1 MRYNN
6 PFHDLTRFECML
18 WLSSV
23 TIITFSFILSR
34 AGDALTLIASL
45 VGVTALIFVAKGF
58 VIGQILTI
66 VFAVLYGII
75 SFRSRYYGEMITYL
89 GMTAPSAAATAAAW
103 IRHPYAGTKEVEVHH
118 LSVREHILMWLLSL
132 IVTWFFYY
140 ILSLLGNANLFIST
154 LSITTSFLAS
164 FLTFFRSPYYA
175 AAYAANDVVLIILW
189 VLAAW
194 QDPSSLPMVACFL
207 MFLLN
212 DLYGFINWQRMQAR
226 QRTP

>member
-1 MRYNN
+1 MRCNN
-6 PFHDLTRFECML
+6 PFHDLTRFEFML

-23 TIITFSFILSR
+23 AMITFSFILSR
-34 AGDALTLIASL
+34 AGDALTLLASL

-66 VFAVLYGII
+66 VFAMLYGII
-75 SFRSRYYGEMITYL
+75 SFQSRYYGEMITYL

-103 IRHPYAGTKEVEVHH
+103 IRHPYVGTKEVEVHH
-118 LSVREHILMWLLSL
+118 LSASEHILMWILSL
-132 IVTWFFYY
+132 IVTWIFYY
-140 ILSLLGNANLFIST
+140 ILAFLGNANLFFST

-175 AAYAANDVVLIILW
+175 AAYAANDVVLIDLW

-194 QDPSSLPMVACFL
+194 QVLPACPWL
-207 MFLLN
+207 S
-212 DLYGFINWQRMQAR
+212 AS
-226 QRTP
+226 